1 MNTQTTSHVLVLP
14 YFCQAEID
22 RYQRTAD
29 WLVRETSRPLDC
41 TFLLAASPK
50 AEPSEQLRAAFS
62 RLGPVVSYQCPTQ
75 VFGYPAGPTA
85 MFWDAMDFVAANFSG
100 DGFSLWFESDMAF
113 VKPNWLDR
121 LAAEWNAGERRP
133 LMMGCY
139 VPHVYK
145 HRLFRRPKLLLNP
158 HINGG
163 ACYALD
169 FARRMPAAARE
180 GVFDMAVYEH
190 GLALGEMR
198 ATRQIAFSTVRRA
211 RRDLLAEEKS
221 VLHGFMQDK
230 DRFISECVR
239 PLSPAERRQ
248 HRWSPLEEQWETWQR
263 QIRVLFVRRGH
274 QAMLENMFLAKQR
287 AENQTP
293 YPPHQGLSKTA

>member
-1 MNTQTTSHVLVLP
+1 MNSQATSHVVILP
-14 YFCQAEID
+14 YFCQEEID
-22 RYQRTAD
+22 RYQQTAD
-29 WLVRETSRPLDC
+29 WLVKQTTQPLDC

-50 AEPSEQLRAAFS
+50 AQPSEQLRAAFS
-62 RLGPVVSYQCPTQ
+62 RLGPVISYQCPTQ

-85 MFWDAMDFVAANFSG
+85 MFWDAMDFVAENFSG

-113 VKPNWLDR
+113 VKPNWLER
-121 LAAEWNAGERRP
+121 LSAEWNSGQSRP

-145 HRLFRRPKLLLNP
+145 HRLFREPKLLLNP

-180 GVFDMAVYEH
+180 GVFDMAVYEY
-190 GLALGEMR
+190 GLAIGEMR
-198 ATRQIAFSTVRRA
+198 ATRQISFSTVQRA
-211 RRDLLAEEKS
+211 RRDVLSTEKC

-230 DRFISECVR
+230 DRFINECVR
-239 PLSPAERRQ
+239 PVSLTEKGLRPLSPFQ
-248 HRWSPLEEQWETWQR
+248 EQWETWQR

-287 AENQTP
+287 AEADIPFQLP
-293 YPPHQGLSKTA
+293 RGLRKTA